1 MAKIKLSA
9 AQKTQI
15 IAKRLAQD
23 PLASY
28 QPTVTQARCQ
38 ACPALYRLIEGPNQ
52 SGKTNHAI
60 VETAEYARG
69 THPTRPWHGP
79 VKILVVA
86 PSRNQLA
93 NIWAKRLFHAS
104 EMAGPNR
111 VHPMIP
117 KHMVAKLHKTPFNGG
132 ECVGRADLRNGSEIH
147 FMISGDVN
155 SWERIQGQQF
165 DAIVRD
171 EAVGNNNLGNELLPR
186 LLVAQEAAR
195 RGERIGAGWILW
207 AATPTLVNDEY
218 FAFRDRCRAGADG
231 HAAFLIDPSEN
242 PAVSMETRH
251 SMAAAMSDD
260 AAAIRMYGTGSAED
274 VLLIYGKQFRPK
286 RHVLP
291 VDYEP
296 EPKDNLWLALDPGG
310 AGSASHPTGMLIMA
324 IKPDAPTWGEMTQS
338 LAVDYIETDRLTPD
352 GNAKL
357 IADYLKGRLLEGI
370 IVDPM
375 VARSDPYG
383 RTLDDIWQTA
393 FQNAGVRMHQGWYHG
408 LNRHDKGIALVQSYM
423 DPVPDHDDHPPML
436 LINPRCKRLISSITA
451 YRGRPGSNYTGQGGV
466 VKRFDEGVDCI
477 RYFCSKQRGYVQR
490 SAQYADRRQE
500 KPTVALPTDPW
511 ELAQL
516 EAAKRSEAMYH
527 KLFPQTNGF
536 IGSGTLSIV
545 G

>member
-9 AQKTQI
+9 AQKAQI
-15 IAKRLAQD
+15 LAKRVAQD
-23 PLASY
+23 PLVTY
-28 QPTVTQARCQ
+28 QPTVTQGRCL
-38 ACPALYRLIEGPNQ
+38 ACPALYRLIEGANQ
-52 SGKTNHAI
+52 TGKTNHAV
-60 VETAEYARG
+60 VETAMYARG
-69 THPTRPWHGP
+69 RHPTRPWFGP
-79 VKILVVA
+79 VKILVLA
-86 PSRNQLA
+86 PSRDQIA
-93 NIWAKRLFHAS
+93 NIWAKRLFEACD
-104 EMAGPNR
+104 MAGPNR
-111 VHPMIP
+111 EHPLIP
-117 KHMVAKLHKTPFNGG
+117 KHDVKRVYKTTFQGGESVGLAKLK
-132 ECVGRADLRNGSEIH
+132 NGSELH
-147 FMISGDVN
+147 FAISGDPH
-155 SWERIQGQQF
+155 SWERVQGKQF
-165 DAIVRD
+165 DAIIRD
-171 EAVGNNNLGNELLPR
+171 EAVGGSDLGNELMPR
-186 LLVAQEAAR
+186 LLVAQEAAH

-207 AATPTLVNDEY
+207 AATPTLINDEY
-218 FAFRDRCRAGADG
+218 FAFRDRCRGGEGDHAGFHIGPD
-231 HAAFLIDPSEN
+231 EN
-242 PAVSMETRH
+242 PAVSLETRQR
-251 SMAAAMSDD
+251 MAAAMSPD
-260 AAAIRMYGTGSAED
+260 AAAIRMFGTGSAED
-274 VLLIYGKQFRPK
+274 TVLIYSKQFKPK

-296 EPKDNLWLALDPGG
+296 EPRDNLWLALDPGG

-338 LAVDYIETDRLTPD
+338 IAVDYMETDRLTPD

-370 IVDPM
+370 IIDPM

-393 FQNAGVRMHQGWYHG
+393 FQNAKVRMHQGWYHG

-451 YRGRPGSNYTGQGGV
+451 YRGRPSSNYTGQGGV
-466 VKRFDEGVDCI
+466 VKRFDEGVDCV